1 MRRLFIVAA
10 IGLAACSQITPL
22 VPPVGAPTAELNDSI
37 DEDVDGTNPRVFAV
51 LSINGIEVPNA
62 ARNVK
67 RMGVGMGAAVFPLMV
82 ARPIEAKEVT
92 VKVLGRH
99 LTQAPINEFIR
110 MAKGSF
116 QEIEGTLTFTPKAG
130 MVYRVA
136 GTLSAQASEIWI
148 EESESK
154 IRVSGSVRK

>member
-67 RMGVGMGAAVFPLMV
+67 RIGVGMGSAVLPLMV
-82 ARPIEAKEVT
+82 ARPIEAKEVS
-92 VKVLGRH
+92 VKVIGKH
-99 LTQAPINEFIR
+99 LTNAPINEFIR
-110 MAKGSF
+110 RAKGSF
-116 QEIEGTLTFTPKAG
+116 QEIEGTLMFTPKAG

-136 GTLSAQASEIWI
+136 GSLAAQSSEIWI
-148 EESESK
+148 EESESR
-154 IRVSGSVRK
+154 IRVSKSVGK